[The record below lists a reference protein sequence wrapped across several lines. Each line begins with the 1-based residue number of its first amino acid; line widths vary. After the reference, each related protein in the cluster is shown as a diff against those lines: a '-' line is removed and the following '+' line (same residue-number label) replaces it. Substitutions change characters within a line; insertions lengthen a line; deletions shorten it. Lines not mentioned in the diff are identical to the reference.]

1 MATETLQFNGITVG
15 IGGNYHLETLEGLL
29 LGNIEFNS
37 YLIPQTNSSKIV
49 SNYIKSKI
57 ITIDIGVRGNDL
69 ADFYVKRKALL
80 NAVYPQ
86 ANELVEFTYTTDEGD
101 IYVFNGA
108 LRGVPAENTRAG
120 AYQVLGFSFYIPDG
134 QIRGSIL
141 NSQTLSQTGVATGA
155 VLPFTLP
162 VLLGTATGGATI
174 NNAGNGYA
182 PINITITGP
191 GTNFTILN
199 QTTNQSMSI
208 DNLSLIS
215 GQTIQIDGTAQTVK
229 QSNVSIYQYVT
240 SDSVFPTLAPGNN
253 NLAFY
258 VDTGATS
265 STQAVITWYNTYV
278 GI

>member
-37 YLIPQTNSSKIV
+37 YLIPQTNSSKFV

-57 ITIDIGVRGNDL
+57 ITLDIGVRGNDL

-134 QIRGSIL
+134 QLRNGTL
-141 NSQTLSQTGVATGA
+141 NSITLSQTGAPTGA
-155 VLPFTLP
+155 VLPWTLP
-162 VLLGTATGGATI
+162 VLLGTPTGGGVI
-174 NNAGNGYA
+174 NNAGNGLA
-182 PINITITGP
+182 CMNITISGP
-191 GTNFTILN
+191 GTNFTIFN
-199 QTTNQSMSI
+199 QTTNEKIEI
-208 DNLSLIS
+208 DNLTLNNQ
-215 GQTIQIDGTAQTVK
+215 QTIVIDCENKTVK

-240 SDSVFPTLAPGNN
+240 AESVFPTLAPGNN
-253 NLAFY
+253 VINFY

>member
-37 YLIPQTNSSKIV
+37 YLIPQTNSSKFI

-57 ITIDIGVRGNDL
+57 ITVDIGVRGNDL

-101 IYVFNGA
+101 VYIFNGA
-108 LRGVPAENTRAG
+108 LRGVPAENTRSG

-134 QIRGSIL
+134 QIRNGTL
-141 NSQTLSQTGVATGA
+141 NSVTLSQTGAPTGA
-155 VLPFTLP
+155 VLPWTLP
-162 VLLGTATGGATI
+162 VLLGAPTGGATL

-182 PINITITGP
+182 PINITISGP
-191 GTNFTILN
+191 GTGFVIYNNLTNEKIEINNLTLN
-199 QTTNQSMSI
+199 SQ
-208 DNLSLIS
+208 
-215 GQTIQIDGTAQTVK
+215 QTIEIDGSAQTVK
-229 QSNVSIYQYVT
+229 QSGVSIYQYVT
-240 SDSVFPTLAPGNN
+240 ADSVFPTLAPGNN
-253 NLAFY
+253 TLSFY
-258 VDTGATS
+258 VSTGATS